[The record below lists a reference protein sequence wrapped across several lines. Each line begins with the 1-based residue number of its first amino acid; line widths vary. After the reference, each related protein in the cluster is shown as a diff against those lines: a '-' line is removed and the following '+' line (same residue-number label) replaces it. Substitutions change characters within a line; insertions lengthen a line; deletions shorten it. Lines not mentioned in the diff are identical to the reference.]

1 MSRVAAALWNPIVAK
16 EYRSRMRTWRSP
28 IAITVYILL
37 LGGLGWAIFSAEASS
52 AQNSLNPGQAANFG
66 QSLFLWLIIFQ
77 MVLLAFITPALTAG
91 TISSERERQT
101 IDLLFVT
108 RLPSFSILWGKLLAS
123 MSFAFLLLLLS
134 VPIFSLVFLFGGIE
148 LDQLLSAFLVTAVAA
163 LTLGILGLACST
175 AFART
180 LPATVA
186 AYGAA
191 FVLLAGSFLYGL
203 LFPTNVDLQNAGKPV
218 APPAITYLSPVIPLI
233 TIGMNQSINGYG
245 VRNGPFVGYGGG
257 YSCASNAGA
266 PQVCYAIGPNGAPV
280 GKAFVGSPP
289 GYAPVQ
295 ATGTAIPSGLFAGWQ
310 YWQASVVEWLVVC
323 LIALLISAVLL
334 PPTRR
339 LPWQRRTSAGQI
351 SLPPL
356 ARAGQGPLNPSPSGE
371 GQGGGR

>member
-1 MSRVAAALWNPIVAK
+1 MSRVLVALWNPIVAK

-28 IAITVYILL
+28 VAMTVYILL

-66 QSLFLWLIIFQ
+66 QSLFLWLTIFQ

-91 TISSERERQT
+91 AISSERERQT

-123 MSFAFLLLLLS
+123 MSFALLLLLLS

-148 LDQLLSAFLVTAVAA
+148 VDQLASAFLVTAVAA

-175 AFART
+175 AFQRT

-191 FVLLAGSFLYGL
+191 FILVAGTFLFGL
-203 LFPTNVDLQNAGKPV
+203 LFPTSLDIQNASKPA
-218 APPAITYLSPVIPLI
+218 APPAITYLSPLVPLV
-233 TIGMNQSINGYG
+233 TIGMNQPVPGYG
-245 VRNGPFVGYGGG
+245 IRNGPYANSG
-257 YSCASNAGA
+257 YSCSSNGGA
-266 PQVCYAIGPNGAPV
+266 PQVCYAMGANGAPV

-289 GYAPVQ
+289 NMITAQ

-310 YWQASVVEWLVVC
+310 YWQASVVEWLVLCV
-323 LIALLISAVLL
+323 LALLLSAFLL
-334 PPTRR
+334 PPIRR
-339 LPWQRRTSAGQI
+339 LPFRF
-351 SLPPL
+351 
-356 ARAGQGPLNPSPSGE
+356 RAGTRHMPAE
-371 GQGGGR
+371 GLD